1 VARRLI
7 VAVIALLLAI
17 TIVRNAFVSALA
29 GTDPENAARLWRD
42 HPSVQISA
50 GMIAIATAAYE
61 RSPVSPAVLTS
72 FYEASRKNPLAP
84 EPFLVRGVQA
94 QIAGNQ
100 DLARQAF
107 AAAKSRDPRSLPARY
122 FLAQDDFSRG
132 DAASGLREVV
142 VLARL
147 APNGSA
153 SLAPYLAT
161 YALDRSN
168 WPQLREVLRAD
179 PYLAEAT
186 FIALAANPAN
196 ADTILAL
203 ADERQRDPRKQ
214 WVTALLTNLVK
225 GGQYQKARDVWANMS
240 RVGPEGQAPLFD
252 PKFSNGDAPPPF
264 NWALTSSTVGL
275 AERRPGGGL
284 HVIYYG
290 QEDGVLAS
298 QLVLLPPGRYRIT
311 MRTPGTQTNDEPLQ
325 WRLLCVG
332 SKAEIGMVPFRTV
345 ADRGWTFAVPST
357 CRAQRIEL
365 FGISSDM
372 PQQIDVTVAELKL
385 TPDSGNG

>member
-1 VARRLI
+1 MARGLFA
-7 VAVIALLLAI
+7 AVIALLLAI
-17 TIVRNAFVSALA
+17 TIVRNAFVSEFAA
-29 GTDPENAARLWRD
+29 TDPARAARLWDD
-42 HPSVQISA
+42 HPTVQISE
-50 GMIAIATAAYE
+50 GMIAIATAASQP
-61 RSPVSPAVLTS
+61 SPMSPAVLS
-72 FYEASRKNPLAP
+72 SVYDASRKDPLAP

-94 QIAGNQ
+94 QIAGDQ
-100 DLARQAF
+100 GLARQAF
-107 AAAKSRDPRSLPARY
+107 AAAKWRDPRSLPARY
-122 FLAQDDFSRG
+122 FLAQDDFGRG

-196 ADTILAL
+196 ADTILSL
-203 ADERQRDPRKQ
+203 ADDRHRDPRRQ
-214 WVTALLTNLVK
+214 WVTSLLASLVK
-225 GGQYQKARDVWANMS
+225 SGQYQKARDVWANMS
-240 RVGPEGQAPLFD
+240 SIGAQRDLLLFD
-252 PKFSNGDAPPPF
+252 PSFSEGGPPPPF
-264 NWALTSSTVGL
+264 NWLLTSSTIGL

-298 QLVLLPPGRYRIT
+298 QIVLLPPGSFRMT
-311 MRTPGTQTNDEPLQ
+311 MRTPGTPTNVEQLRWQ
-325 WRLLCVG
+325 LACVG
-332 SKAEIGMVPFRTV
+332 SKSEIGMASFRTV
-345 ADRGWTFAVPST
+345 ADRGWPFSVPST
-357 CRAQRIEL
+357 CKAQRLEL
-365 FGISSDM
+365 VGSSSDM
-372 PQQIDVTVAELKL
+372 PQQIDVTITELRL
-385 TPDSGNG
+385 MPEGGNG